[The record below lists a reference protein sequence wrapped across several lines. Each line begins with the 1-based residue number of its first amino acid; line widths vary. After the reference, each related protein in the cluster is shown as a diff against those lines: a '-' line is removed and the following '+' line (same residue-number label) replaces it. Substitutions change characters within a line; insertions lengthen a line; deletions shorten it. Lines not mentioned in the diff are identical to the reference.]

1 MEYTEETYWN
11 SFPNLSREIFFESE
25 KEFQTFM
32 ERIDQKLIDENI
44 PPKGRQIKGI
54 SEVAKALNTEIPW
67 VENRFAK
74 KDDYSILSL
83 AAHISIW
90 FQNKYETRL
99 NMGFSSKSMVKLKG
113 DCYVLNIPHSWGEP
127 KLSFNTSSE
136 MTQDESINIAEC
148 IEGLTDYI
156 IKRITHEEIK
166 LIAVRLSEAI
176 FLTQILDR
184 LINIGMLKEA
194 KSDFIQSVETYF
206 RDQCV
211 PGLSKWHS
219 LQFSEKV
226 LKAFIGSKGEK
237 YGYTHNL
244 SELLKKAADCGLSNV
259 EKYDVKIIQC
269 KPEVRYGSDLVSAE
283 DAYNAHI
290 EAIKLA
296 IYTLAEI
303 ND

>member
-1 MEYTEETYWN
+1 
-11 SFPNLSREIFFESE
+11 
-25 KEFQTFM
+25 M
-32 ERIDQKLIDENI
+32 ERIDQQLIDENI
-44 PPKGRQIKGI
+44 PPKGRQVKGV

-67 VENRFAK
+67 VENRFAR
-74 KDDYSILSL
+74 KDDFSILSL

-90 FQNKYETRL
+90 FQNKYEDRL

-113 DCYVLNIPHSWGEP
+113 DYYVLNIPHSWGEP
-127 KLSFNTSSE
+127 KLSFNPRSE
-136 MTQDESINIAEC
+136 MTQDGCINIAKC
-148 IEGLTDYI
+148 IDGLTDYI

-166 LIAVRLSEAI
+166 MLAVRLYEAI
-176 FLTQILDR
+176 FLTQILDK
-184 LINIGMLKEA
+184 LINIDMLKEA

-226 LKAFIGSKGEK
+226 LKSFINSKGEK
-237 YGYTHNL
+237 YAYTHNL
-244 SELLKKAADCGLSNV
+244 NELLKKAADCGLGNV
-259 EKYDVKIIQC
+259 EKYDIKIIQC
-269 KPEVRYGSDLVSAE
+269 KPEVRYSSDLVSVQ

-296 IYTLAEI
+296 IHTLAEI
-303 ND
+303 NG